1 MNRKDNDVR
10 QLFRRRTNALKT
22 LRDRG
27 FTLPESLDQ
36 LSYTD
41 FVKLYQEDRHHIY
54 VPEEASI
61 NTPKGVYV
69 YFEQNEEM
77 NKKILESRVGK
88 IGKEYPNLRKLFF
101 VMKMGSG
108 MKKHSMFVRSAIEK
122 EKEYAHV
129 EILDNIYPFDMMKN
143 VVIPLRQRVL
153 SEAEKKDME
162 EKYGDLTKFPKVGK
176 DDPMAKHYGAK
187 PGDLMEIVRKEG
199 IYYRLVV
206 AHPK

>member
-1 MNRKDNDVR
+1 MLRKDTDVR
-10 QLFRRRTNALKT
+10 QLFRRRTNVLKA

-27 FTLPESLDQ
+27 YSVPETLEQLTYSDFT
-36 LSYTD
+36 
-41 FVKLYQEDRHHIY
+41 KLYHEDQHHIY
-54 VPEEASI
+54 IPGES
-61 NTPKGVYV
+61 VYV

-77 NKKILESRVGK
+77 NKKILENRVSK
-88 IGKEYPNLRKLFF
+88 IGKDYPNLRKLFF

-108 MKKHSMFVRSAIEK
+108 HKKHSMFVQTAIEK
-122 EKEYAHV
+122 EKEYSHV

-143 VVIPLRQRVL
+143 ALAPLRQRIL
-153 SEAEKKDME
+153 SEEEKKEME
-162 EKYGDLTKFPKVGK
+162 DKYGDITKFPKLVK

-187 PGDLMEIVRKEG
+187 PGDIMEVVRKEG